1 MRRGGTGKES
11 HHTWPLSRAAI
22 KSSAVRIIIK
32 THATRVESQSGLGT
46 TERASSVVGRPGSSC
61 KKRFVK
67 AGRVQRGRRWLSL
80 RLWPATA
87 RARPLWATCVSFFRR
102 ECAGVG
108 RAWPQPV
115 LVAQQISP
123 GPGQRIGPATVGRRQ
138 SELYSAQ
145 EVSERSAMLD
155 GSKKAG
161 SSAFLRLFP
170 SAWARTGDVGSGE
183 PWPRAALSPSSPLPV
198 GAGLACT
205 GRALVIWLW
214 RELGR
219 DATIHAEELEL

>member
-11 HHTWPLSRAAI
+11 HHTWPLSRPAI
-22 KSSAVRIIIK
+22 KSSAARIIVV
-32 THATRVESQSGLGT
+32 THATRVESQPGLGKT
-46 TERASSVVGRPGSSC
+46 GRPGSSC

-123 GPGQRIGPATVGRRQ
+123 GPGQRIGPATAGRRQ
-138 SELYSAQ
+138 SSCIAPKRCQRGLRCLMEARRRVLVLFCDSFRARGR
-145 EVSERSAMLD
+145 ERGMSEATSPAL
-155 GSKKAG
+155 G
-161 SSAFLRLFP
+161 
-170 SAWARTGDVGSGE
+170 
-183 PWPRAALSPSSPLPV
+183 AALSPSSPLPV